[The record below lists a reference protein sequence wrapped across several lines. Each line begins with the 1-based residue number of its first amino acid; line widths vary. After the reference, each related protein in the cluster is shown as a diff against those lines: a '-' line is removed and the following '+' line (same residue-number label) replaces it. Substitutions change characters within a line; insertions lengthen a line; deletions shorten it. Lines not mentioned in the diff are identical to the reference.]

1 MNATAVKIAVKGIKV
16 EGLVVGIAVVGI
28 AVVGIVVVGI
38 TVVELAVEVK
48 DLLSRVRPCSHR
60 SGLVAYDM

>member
-1 MNATAVKIAVKGIKV
+1 VVGIA
-16 EGLVVGIAVVGI
+16 VVGIAVVGI